1 MTEGKMFILDAN
13 AVEAAGRWGSVMA
26 FLNKIK
32 PEMMAMIELV
42 REKKAIKVHISI
54 VEVDIA
60 VPEPRVLKTKE
71 NQNVAETDKAKH
83 DTEPVQTS
91 AEATSAE
98 DSEPADADL
107 PSSSDGQSE
116 DTGESG
122 QDEDTSSNEGSE
134 GWNAETSDDDG
145 ATEELDLD
153 NVDDE
158 FADVV
163 NEENDPAGEEGA
175 DKTKGEG

>member
-32 PEMMAMIELV
+32 PEMMALIELV
-42 REKKAIKVHISI
+42 RDKKAIKVHISI

-71 NQNVAETDKAKH
+71 NQNVASADEADDANEPDKTNAAGNNK
-83 DTEPVQTS
+83 
-91 AEATSAE
+91 
-98 DSEPADADL
+98 PADADL
-107 PSSSDGQSE
+107 SANADGQSE
-116 DTGESG
+116 DTGASG
-122 QDEDTSSNEGSE
+122 KDEGSGSDEAAE
-134 GWNAETSDDDG
+134 GGDAEASNSSG
-145 ATEELDLD
+145 ETEELKLD
-153 NVDDE
+153 SVEDE

-163 NEENDPAGEEGA
+163 DEENDPAGKEGA

>member
-42 REKKAIKVHISI
+42 RDKKAIKVHISI

-60 VPEPRVLKTKE
+60 VPKPRVLKTKE
-71 NQNVAETDKAKH
+71 NQNVADAEETNEADEPDKTDVAG
-83 DTEPVQTS
+83 DDEPT
-91 AEATSAE
+91 
-98 DSEPADADL
+98 DADL
-107 PSSSDGQSE
+107 SASADGQSE
-116 DTGESG
+116 DTGKGGE
-122 QDEDTSSNEGSE
+122 DENNSSDETAGEG
-134 GWNAETSDDDG
+134 NAETSDSNG
-145 ATEELDLD
+145 ANEELELD
-153 NVDDE
+153 NVEDE

-163 NEENDPAGEEGA
+163 NEENDPAGKEGD